1 MFVKSSGC
9 VDLAGQMQTQATYL
23 STRSRINHLID
34 RFLAIDILSDRLSD
48 LPSQFTNPHQRP
60 WDSIDWKQVNADLV
74 IGVDLQLFIQVVGG
88 AAEIEAPVRDYAQ
101 ESWGYLHAFHLQMAS
116 FFYGESNENEGSRIG
131 VWEKEERRHTP
142 VMRKIYAQLTGQK
155 FQPKPNTVA
164 GCQPGADSQSAIY
177 RHLSSR
183 ISTEWSAIA
192 VYLWLMA
199 HSTGQLQQA
208 IAQLLQDE
216 VNHLAKFWGF
226 SRWAFGSSAI
236 EQLQVSMQDILGLL
250 KHHKS
255 DRTDG
260 QNVLSAPQ
268 IIGHLPHAVELGFT
282 FTRVMVRINR
292 WDKELTQSYLKHLF
306 GRSPYLPNETAKL
319 PILL

>member
-9 VDLAGQMQTQATYL
+9 VDLAGQVQTQSTYL
-23 STRSRINHLID
+23 TTRARINHLID
-34 RFLAIDILSDRLSD
+34 RFLAIEILSDRLSD

-60 WDSIDWKQVNADLV
+60 WDSIDWKLVNAELV

-101 ESWGYLHAFHLQMAS
+101 ESWGYLHAFHPQMAS
-116 FFYGESNENEGSRIG
+116 FFYGDSNEKEGVRIG
-131 VWEKEERRHTP
+131 IWEKEERQHTP

-260 QNVLSAPQ
+260 QDVLSAPQ
-268 IIGHLPHAVELGFT
+268 IIAHLPHAVELGFT

-306 GRSPYLPNETAKL
+306 GRSPYLPDETAKL
-319 PILL
+319 PISL

>member
-1 MFVKSSGC
+1 MFTKSSGC
-9 VDLAGQMQTQATYL
+9 VDLAGQVQTQATYL
-23 STRSRINHLID
+23 STRARINHLID

-101 ESWGYLHAFHLQMAS
+101 ESWGYLHTFHPQMAS
-116 FFYGESNENEGSRIG
+116 FFYGETHESKGVQIG
-131 VWEKEERRHTP
+131 VWEKEERQHTP
-142 VMRKIYAQLTGQK
+142 VMRKIYTQLTGQK

-164 GCQPGADSQSAIY
+164 ECQPGVDSQAAIY

-216 VNHLAKFWGF
+216 VNHLSKFWGF

-260 QNVLSAPQ
+260 QDVLSAPQ

-306 GRSPYLPNETAKL
+306 GRSPCVLNEKSVH
-319 PILL
+319 